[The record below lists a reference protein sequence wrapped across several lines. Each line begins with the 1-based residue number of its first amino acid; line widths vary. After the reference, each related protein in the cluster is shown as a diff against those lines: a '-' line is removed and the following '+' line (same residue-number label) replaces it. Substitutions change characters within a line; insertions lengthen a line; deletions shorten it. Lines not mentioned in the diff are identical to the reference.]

1 MVKQMIAIF
10 YGLLLIGFLLTL
22 IPPIIPLA
30 QHKKVEANEFSLNVF
45 LPTTIGILLM
55 IGGFYGILYDMRN
68 DFHWQVLIALTAAG
82 AIIISC
88 VAGFQSVI
96 TVRWRA
102 D

>member
-22 IPPIIPLA
+22 VPPIVPLA
-30 QHKKVEANEFSLNVF
+30 QHRKLEANEYSLNVF

-55 IGGFYGILYDMRN
+55 MGGFYGVLYDMRN
-68 DFHWQVLIALTAAG
+68 DFHWEVLISLTAAG
-82 AIIISC
+82 AIIISS
-88 VAGFQSVI
+88 VAAFQSVI
-96 TVRWRA
+96 TVRWRS